1 LGPGRRS
8 SRAPKDGSID
18 AAFVLIGKD
27 GLVPPM

>member
-1 LGPGRRS
+1 VAIIA
-8 SRAPKDGSID
+8 RAPKADDGSID